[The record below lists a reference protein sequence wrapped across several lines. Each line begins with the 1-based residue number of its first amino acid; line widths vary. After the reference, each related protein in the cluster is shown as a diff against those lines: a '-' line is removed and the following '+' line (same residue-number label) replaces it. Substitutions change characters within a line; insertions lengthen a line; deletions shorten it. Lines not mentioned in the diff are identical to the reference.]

1 MQDKSA
7 VSVIFNNFNN
17 SVPSFSILI
26 LIRNSDI
33 REIILVTIIDR
44 WAKLCE
50 HTVTAGLRS
59 FLRENALAR
68 YDESPH
74 CIADIMHSVIIVD
87 KWHPL
92 LAGVYGNLKH

>member
-1 MQDKSA
+1 MFTRRNAK
-7 VSVIFNNFNN
+7 NNT
-17 SVPSFSILI
+17 
-26 LIRNSDI
+26 RNDNRSSS
-33 REIILVTIIDR
+33 EIMRARDNERGI
-44 WAKLCE
+44 
-50 HTVTAGLRS
+50 RS

-68 YDESPH
+68 YDESPR